1 MQYNIQCKGDD
12 IMKNYII
19 NGRAIEITLE
29 NDKVVKVSKVYIDR
43 LVDKLNVDMEEA
55 LLTHLED
62 EGYMD
67 NLDQLELCD
76 QAKENKSNKIIDA
89 KVEKAPTQKT
99 HKERTQ
105 KPQPEK
111 EFIIDSIS
119 KLLDTISDV
128 NNLTIENKSKVIT
141 FTYKGNDYK
150 IDLTQK
156 RKPKA

>member
-1 MQYNIQCKGDD
+1 
-12 IMKNYII
+12 MKNYII
-19 NGRAIEITLE
+19 NGRAIEIELE
-29 NDKVVKVSKVYIDR
+29 NGKVVKVAKAYIERCMER
-43 LVDKLNVDMEEA
+43 LDIDMEEA

-89 KVEKAPTQKT
+89 KVEKAPSKKT

-111 EFIIDSIS
+111 EFLIENIF
-119 KLLDTISDV
+119 KLLDTIPDV
-128 NNLTIENKSKVIT
+128 NNLVIENKTKVVT
-141 FTYKGNDYK
+141 FTYKDNDYK

>member
-1 MQYNIQCKGDD
+1 
-12 IMKNYII
+12 MKNYII
-19 NGRAIEITLE
+19 NGRAIEITLDNE
-29 NDKVVKVSKVYIDR
+29 KIVKVAKVYIER
-43 LVDKLNVDMEEA
+43 LMEKLNIDMEEA

-62 EGYMD
+62 EGYME

-89 KVEKAPTQKT
+89 KVEKAPAQKT
-99 HKERTQ
+99 HRERTQ

-111 EFIIDSIS
+111 EYIIESIS
-119 KLLDTISDV
+119 KLLDSLEDV

-141 FTYKGNDYK
+141 FTYKDNDYK
-150 IDLTQK
+150 IDLVQK

>member
-1 MQYNIQCKGDD
+1 
-12 IMKNYII
+12 MKNYIT
-19 NGRAIEITLE
+19 NGRAIEITLD
-29 NDKVVKVSKVYIDR
+29 NDKVVKVAKVYIER
-43 LVDKLNVDMEEA
+43 LMKRLEIDMEEA

-67 NLDQLELCD
+67 NPDQLELCD

-89 KVEKAPTQKT
+89 KIEKAPTQKT
-99 HKERTQ
+99 HRERTQ

-119 KLLDTISDV
+119 KLLDSLEDV

-141 FTYKGNDYK
+141 FTYKDNDYK
-150 IDLTQK
+150 IDLVQK

>member
-1 MQYNIQCKGDD
+1 
-12 IMKNYII
+12 MKNYII
-19 NGRAIEITLE
+19 NGRAIEITLDNE
-29 NDKVVKVSKVYIDR
+29 KIVKVAKVYIER
-43 LVDKLNVDMEEA
+43 LMEKLNIDMEEA

-99 HKERTQ
+99 HRERTQ

-111 EFIIDSIS
+111 EYIIESIS
-119 KLLDTISDV
+119 KLLDSLEDV

-141 FTYKGNDYK
+141 FTYKDNDYK
-150 IDLTQK
+150 IDLVQK

>member
-1 MQYNIQCKGDD
+1 
-12 IMKNYII
+12 MKNYII
-19 NGRAIEITLE
+19 NGRAIEITLD
-29 NDKVVKVSKVYIDR
+29 NDKIVKVAKVYIDR
-43 LVDKLNVDMEEA
+43 LVEKLGVDMEEA

-67 NLDQLELCD
+67 NLDQIELCD

-89 KVEKAPTQKT
+89 KVEKAPTKKT
-99 HKERTQ
+99 QKERTQ

-111 EFIIDSIS
+111 EYIIGVIAEFLEDI
-119 KLLDTISDV
+119 TDV
-128 NNLTIENKSKVIT
+128 NNLTIENKTKLIT

-156 RKPKA
+156 RKPKE

>member
-1 MQYNIQCKGDD
+1 
-12 IMKNYII
+12 MKNYII
-19 NGRAIEITLE
+19 NGRAIEITLDNE
-29 NDKVVKVSKVYIDR
+29 KIVKVAKVYIER
-43 LVDKLNVDMEEA
+43 LMEKLNIDMEEA

-62 EGYMD
+62 EGYME

-89 KVEKAPTQKT
+89 KVEKAPAQKT
-99 HKERTQ
+99 HRERTQ

>member
-1 MQYNIQCKGDD
+1 
-12 IMKNYII
+12 MKNYII
-19 NGRAIEITLE
+19 NGRAIEIELE
-29 NDKVVKVSKVYIDR
+29 NGKVVKVAKAYIDR
-43 LVDKLNVDMEEA
+43 CMERLNIDIEEA

-89 KVEKAPTQKT
+89 KVEKAPSKKT

-111 EFIIDSIS
+111 EFIIESIS
-119 KLLDTISDV
+119 KLLDTIPDV
-128 NNLTIENKSKVIT
+128 NSLVIENKTKVVT

>member
-1 MQYNIQCKGDD
+1 MYNYICKGDD

-19 NGRAIEITLE
+19 NGRAIEITLDNE
-29 NDKVVKVSKVYIDR
+29 KIVKVAKVYIER
-43 LVDKLNVDMEEA
+43 LMEKLNIDMEEA

-99 HKERTQ
+99 HRERTQ

-111 EFIIDSIS
+111 EYIIESIS
-119 KLLDTISDV
+119 KLLDSLEDV

-141 FTYKGNDYK
+141 FTYKDNDYK
-150 IDLTQK
+150 IDLVQK